1 MNTTAVLEAN
11 AGDILREGWNALVD
25 KLGLQKATRF
35 VVLLERGK
43 GDSVQEIAQYWGDSS
58 IDEIHHQVSEWAS
71 KKRRSVHD

>member
-1 MNTTAVLEAN
+1 MSTAAVLEAN
-11 AGDILREGWNALVD
+11 AGDILREGWSALVD

-58 IDEIHHQVSEWAS
+58 IEEIHQQVSEWVS
-71 KKRRSVHD
+71 MRSEAP